1 MFGRF
6 NMLKTGSPW
15 NDVRVRRAVN
25 FAINRADLVQY
36 ATNGNGVVI
45 PALVPGLQDPT
56 LAPYP
61 FDPGRARELLRS
73 PDTPRHWP
81 SP

>member
-6 NMLKTGSPW
+6 NMLKTEP
-15 NDVRVRRAVN
+15 VERRAGAPAVN

-45 PALVPGLQDPT
+45 PALVPGLQIRLSRRIRSIPV
-56 LAPYP
+56 
-61 FDPGRARELLRS
+61 GRGNCSGS